1 MGAWNAWCYHHNHD
15 HRHSEA
21 DHPPVV
27 GRLRCDLLRGP
38 NGRDTQGWAV
48 VGVVVGGGGAAIGFF
63 QAGEAVSPPM
73 SQLKRACAKDGNAPA
88 NREEV
93 AGVAVALLGNC
104 SPDARRSQFSYPL
117 PTPPRSTP
125 THIHPAPR
133 RAYRHHIA
141 YRMT

>member
-1 MGAWNAWCYHHNHD
+1 MHGATTTTTTTGTPRQITPLSLGVCDATFLEGLTAGIP
-15 HRHSEA
+15 RG
-21 DHPPVV
+21 
-27 GRLRCDLLRGP
+27 GRWW
-38 NGRDTQGWAV
+38 GWWW
-48 VGVVVGGGGAAIGFF
+48 GGGAAIGFF

-117 PTPPRSTP
+117 PTPPRPTP
-125 THIHPAPR
+125 THTHPAPR
-133 RAYRHHIA
+133 RA
-141 YRMT
+141 